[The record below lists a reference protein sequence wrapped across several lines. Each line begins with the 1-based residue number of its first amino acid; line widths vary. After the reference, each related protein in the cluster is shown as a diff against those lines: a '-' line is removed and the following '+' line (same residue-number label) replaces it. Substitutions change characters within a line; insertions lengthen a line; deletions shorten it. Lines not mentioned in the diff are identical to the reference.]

1 MLMLKSKPLYISVEI
16 GIFMTETHWRHKLPD
31 DLNVRINTLVR
42 KTNEFKDAYEES
54 PHVRTSQMW
63 VCLGEGYKEIQLMQE
78 RIISLEAS
86 MNAQKSRLRKAGE
99 TIAQI

>member
-1 MLMLKSKPLYISVEI
+1 MAD
-16 GIFMTETHWRHKLPD
+16 THWRHKLPD

-54 PHVRTSQMW
+54 PHVRTSQIW
-63 VCLGEGYKEIQLMQE
+63 VAFGEMYKEMQHMQE

-86 MNAQKSRLRKAGE
+86 INAQKSRLRKAGE
-99 TIAQI
+99 TIAEI